1 MFLMLVLVP
10 VLNGLS
16 DADTPA
22 NGVVEAGLR
31 RALKL
36 VWGPNGVPARGG
48 LEAGVSGEPGLMH
61 GGCRRRGRS
70 SSLLMT
76 RAAEAGSVPM

>member
-1 MFLMLVLVP
+1 MFPMLVLAP

-22 NGVVEAGLR
+22 NGVVEAGSR

-61 GGCRRRGRS
+61 GGYWR
-70 SSLLMT
+70 
-76 RAAEAGSVPM
+76 